1 MISAR
6 RINNFI
12 PQNPKLTAPRRID
25 VQLPIFEQETSADHG
40 FPSPSEVNGGL
51 TYEQTSLAPM
61 NNAGSLNMFDTTY
74 PCIIS
79 PALGVNRVIPEP
91 SVADSVGFQ
100 PAYGYARDQ
109 PGGIASIKKRDALFA
124 YTCPPIMSTQ
134 TQLAPMMNIKPF

>member
-1 MISAR
+1 MILPIVAYGDPVLRKKATAISEDY
-6 RINNFI
+6 
-12 PQNPKLTAPRRID
+12 PKLDTLI
-25 VQLPIFEQETSADHG
+25 E
-40 FPSPSEVNGGL
+40 
-51 TYEQTSLAPM
+51 
-61 NNAGSLNMFDTTY
+61 NMFDTMY